1 MSRFLLPVA
10 DYMSSPVA
18 SVSVSADLG
27 EAERLLR
34 ERNVS
39 SLAVLEHDGRLAGV
53 ISRTDLLRVGR
64 LRSSMG
70 GSATLLTLPRMQ
82 VRERMVGEVVWVDPE
97 TPAAAAAA
105 LMVAR
110 HIHRVFVVDR
120 EEPIGVFSTRDCM
133 RAVVDERVAAPLS
146 QVMSHP
152 VLTVEATERISRAT
166 DMLDEAHVRGLIV
179 VDNEWPVGI
188 FTQGEALA
196 ARAHDPG
203 LAVEEVMNAALL
215 CLPETLPLFRAAQFA
230 LATRARRILAVE
242 ARHMRGVV
250 SGIDFAR
257 VVGSGHA

>member
-10 DYMSSPVA
+10 DYMSSPVS
-18 SVSVSADLG
+18 SVSVSTDLTD
-27 EAERLLR
+27 AERVLA

-39 SLAVLEHDGRLAGV
+39 SLAVLDHEGRMAGV

-70 GSATLLTLPRMQ
+70 NDGTLLTLPRMQ
-82 VRERMVGEVVWVDPE
+82 VRERMVTEVVAVDPE

-110 HIHRVFVVDR
+110 HIHRVFVVDDG
-120 EEPIGVFSTRDCM
+120 EAIGVFSTRDCM
-133 RAVVDERVAAPLS
+133 RAVLDERITAPLS
-146 QVMSHP
+146 SVMSHP
-152 VLTVEATERISRAT
+152 VLTVEASEGIARAT
-166 DMLDEAHVRGLIV
+166 DLLEEVHVRGLIV

-188 FTQGEALA
+188 FTQGEALS
-196 ARAHDPG
+196 ARARDPG

-257 VVGSGHA
+257 VVAAGHA